1 MYPPQHTGTAT
12 LNDISQATRSS
23 AAVSGWPRP
32 SRPASSP
39 VIATSVPAID
49 AALETGNERRSGSR
63 TMVFSVKGIRRVMR
77 EVKGY
82 PSFRF
87 LPARVG

>member
-1 MYPPQHTGTAT
+1 
-12 LNDISQATRSS
+12 
-23 AAVSGWPRP
+23 
-32 SRPASSP
+32 
-39 VIATSVPAID
+39 VPAID
-49 AALETGNERRSGSR
+49 AALETGNERRSGSS